1 VPWYKNALDFASRG
15 SFVLDSPEEN
25 SIVIKN
31 LFETKMEKNVEFEYM
46 NTLLTYIKKSFENCA
61 KGYHIKEI

>member
-1 VPWYKNALDFASRG
+1 MREGKLCLYFYYGLVPWYKNALDFASRG

-31 LFETKMEKNVEFEYM
+31 LFETKMEKM
-46 NTLLTYIKKSFENCA
+46 
-61 KGYHIKEI
+61 